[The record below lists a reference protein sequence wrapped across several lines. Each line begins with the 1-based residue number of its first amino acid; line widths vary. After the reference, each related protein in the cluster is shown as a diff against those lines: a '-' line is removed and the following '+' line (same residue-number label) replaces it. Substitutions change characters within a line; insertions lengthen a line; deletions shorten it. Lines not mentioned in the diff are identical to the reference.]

1 MITTLSRSRTIG
13 LALAVVSS
21 VLVGVPLFAS
31 VSAAEPSLVAVT
43 PTRLVDTRSA
53 SPASTIDGWSLGE
66 GRVAAG
72 SVRSFVAA
80 GRPGVASGAAAV
92 VLNVTI
98 VDPFD
103 QGYATVFP
111 CPSGTASADDVPN
124 ASSVNMERGRTV
136 ANSLLVRVGAGGR
149 ICVFSSTSAH
159 LVVDVSGYTA
169 GASPVALDPARLV
182 ETRQSSRPTIDGEFT
197 GDGRLDAGEIYRF
210 RATQRAGVPQ
220 SAGAV
225 ALNVTAVGPQ
235 ATGYLAVFPC
245 PSGVATAA
253 DAPTTSNLNFVADQN
268 VANSVVASVGDGGD
282 VCVLASAATHLV
294 IDVNGFV
301 PVGGDPQ
308 SFAPIRLL
316 ETRAAGPDATVDG
329 DNVGGG
335 RLQAGSITP
344 LQVAGRGVIP
354 ATASA
359 AVLNLTAIDPASQ
372 GFITLFPCPSG
383 SISPTDIPTASNL
396 NFSAGQTVANSALVG
411 VGAGGQVCIYTSATT
426 HVVVGASASVE
437 GDGSTPPTT
446 NPPSSTTPPP
456 PTTPGTQPPT
466 TGPHE
471 FTSLVGGEPIRWDP
485 CSTITYRIDFSRGT
499 QSDLDDLNSAIARVE
514 QASGL
519 DFVSLGNYSATYSP
533 SVGRSPFPDY
543 PSDAE
548 VGLTLTDDD
557 VATDFSR
564 GLLGYAVTQWS
575 GGSGEIV
582 AGSVTLDATPGGG
595 IDKEL
600 VWMHELAHLVGLG
613 HVNADGQLMQPSY
626 DRTLSDFGDGDR
638 EGLWRVGAAQPCYF
652 TAQRSAADLNTTYQ
666 EHDRFFSGD

>member
-13 LALAVVSS
+13 LALAVLSS
-21 VLVGVPLFAS
+21 VLVGVPLSVS

-53 SPASTIDGWSLGE
+53 SPASTIDGQSLGE

-72 SVRSFVAA
+72 TVRSFVAA
-80 GRPGVASGAAAV
+80 GRPGVATSAAAV
-92 VLNVTI
+92 VLNVTV
-98 VDPFD
+98 VDPAD

-111 CPSGTASADDVPN
+111 CPSGIASAADAPN
-124 ASSVNMERGRTV
+124 ASSVNMARGRTV

-197 GDGRLDAGEIYRF
+197 GDGSLDAGEIYRF

-225 ALNVTAVGPQ
+225 ALNVTAVRPQ

-282 VCVLASAATHLV
+282 VCVLASASTHLV

-316 ETRAAGPDATVDG
+316 ETRAAGLDATVDG
-329 DNVGGG
+329 DDVGGG

-354 ATASA
+354 AAASA

-372 GFITLFPCPSG
+372 GYITLFPCPSG
-383 SISPTDIPTASNL
+383 SVSSTDIPTASNL

-411 VGAGGQVCIYTSATT
+411 LGAAGQVCIYTSATT

-446 NPPSSTTPPP
+446 PPTPPP

-471 FTSLVGGEPIRWDP
+471 FSARVGGEPIRWDP
-485 CSTITYRIDFSRGT
+485 CSTITYRTDFSRGT
-499 QSDLDDLNSAIARVE
+499 QADVDDLNSAIARVE
-514 QASGL
+514 QATGL

-533 SVGRSPFPDY
+533 SVGGSPFPDY

-582 AGSVTLDATPGGG
+582 AGSVTLDATPGVG

-613 HVNADGQLMQPSY
+613 HVNAAGQLMQPSY

-638 EGLWRVGAAQPCYF
+638 EGLWRVGAAQPCFF
-652 TAQRSAADLNTTYQ
+652 TVQRGEADLNTTYQ